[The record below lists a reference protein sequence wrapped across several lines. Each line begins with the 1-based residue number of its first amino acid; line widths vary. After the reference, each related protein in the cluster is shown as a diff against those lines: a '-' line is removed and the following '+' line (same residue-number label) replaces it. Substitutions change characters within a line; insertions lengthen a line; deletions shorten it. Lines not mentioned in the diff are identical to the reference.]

1 MTKTLIIFLYFIS
14 SIGIFAQSIDDPFS
28 QERMKKDFE
37 VFKQIRLKANSGL
50 YKYRTK
56 EQIDSIYNW
65 ADQQIE
71 KSSTYIDFYNIIC
84 LLTDYE
90 GSLHNSTSLPKKYS
104 DRLREEDDGYFPY
117 PINWIDGKWLINY
130 ENGEIPL
137 GSEIISINGIPIMEV
152 SENLYKYYTT
162 DGQNITGKRIG
173 IRTHF
178 AKYFRFHYGQK
189 ESFNVVF
196 KRGYPNEI
204 VSKTLQSVGYKDYY
218 KNFNSRHSK
227 PYDQVYYAD
236 LKENQKYKYK
246 QIDTKTGILTIYTFA
261 MGNETTQEHK
271 AYLTFLD
278 STFAEIKAEKLMN
291 LIVDIRYCGGGTDP
305 NDVVTYSYLT
315 QRKFQESKQVWI
327 SFNKVPLLKYFDISV
342 PKFLRLL
349 GVGKYN
355 RDFQKRFPNEK
366 DGKYYI
372 SIKENEMKIREPNK
386 NAFTGNIYLLVSPA
400 VASAGSL
407 FAAMVAGNENT
418 TVIGEETM
426 GGYYGHNGH
435 TPFGY
440 VLPKSKIITDFSIDN
455 IEQDVPKKANQFY
468 NRGIIPDL
476 EVSQTYQDFLVH
488 KDIQMEYTLE
498 IIKKNEK

>member
-1 MTKTLIIFLYFIS
+1 MIKTIVAFFIVIFSVGIS
-14 SIGIFAQSIDDPFS
+14 AQSIDDPFS
-28 QERMKKDFE
+28 QKNMKKDLE
-37 VFKQIRLKANSGL
+37 VFKEIRLQANSGL

-56 EQIDSIYNW
+56 QQIDSTYNW
-65 ADQQIE
+65 AYQQID
-71 KSSTYIDFYNIIC
+71 KSSTYLDFYNIIC
-84 LLTDYE
+84 QLTDYE
-90 GSLHNSTSLPKKYS
+90 GSLHNNTSLPKTYLKK
-104 DRLREEDDGYFPY
+104 LRAENEGYFPY
-117 PINWIDGKWLINY
+117 PIKWIDGKWRVNY
-130 ENGEIPL
+130 EKGEIPL
-137 GSEIISINGIPIMEV
+137 GSEIISINNIPI
-152 SENLYKYYTT
+152 SEIIKNLYKYYTT
-162 DGQNITGKRIG
+162 DGVNITGKRIG

-204 VSKTLQSVGYKDYY
+204 ESKTLQSVGYKDYY

-227 PYDQVYYAD
+227 PFDQIYYAEH
-236 LKENQKYKYK
+236 KEDQKYNYR
-246 QIDTKTGILTIYTFA
+246 QLDDTTGILTIYTFS

-271 AYLTFLD
+271 NYVAFLD
-278 STFAEIKAEKLMN
+278 GTFAEIKAKKLKN
-291 LIVDIRYCGGGTDP
+291 LIVDIRHCGGGTDP

-315 QRKFQESKQVWI
+315 QRNFQESKQVWI
-327 SFNKVPLLKYFDISV
+327 SFNKVPLLKHLNISV
-342 PKFLRLL
+342 PKFLRPL

-355 RDFQKRFPNEK
+355 RDFQKRFPIEK

-372 SIKENEMKIREPNK
+372 SNEENEMTIREPNK
-386 NAFTGNIYLLVSPA
+386 NAFTGNIYLLISPA

-440 VLPKSKIITDFSIDN
+440 VLPKSKIITGFSIDN
-455 IEQDVPKKANQFY
+455 IEQDVPKKDNQFY

-476 EVSQTYQDFLVH
+476 EVSQTYQDFLDH
-488 KDIQMEYTLE
+488 KDPQLTYALAL
-498 IIKKNEK
+498 IKKNKK